1 MSKTNI
7 SIREAVI
14 NDAPLIAEVVAMAIG
29 DEAALTSYCGKD
41 YIKALTDVAMSEHS
55 QYSYRNTLIAEA
67 DGKPA
72 GAIVGYDG
80 GKLHAMRSVTYSI
93 INALTGNTPSIPD
106 ETEAG
111 EFYLDSL
118 AVISSFRGKGIGKQ
132 LIEAM
137 RDKAFN
143 EGHTSVG
150 LIVDFDNPR
159 AEALYTSLGFM
170 RINKKTFLGHD
181 MWHMQSINTAK

>member
-1 MSKTNI
+1 MNNTEI

-14 NDAPLIAEVVAMAIG
+14 SDAPLIAEAVAMAIG
-29 DEAALTSYCGKD
+29 DTTALEKYCSAE
-41 YIKALTDVAMSEHS
+41 YIKVLTKVAISKNS
-55 QYSYRNTLIAEA
+55 QYSYCNALIAEVN
-67 DGKPA
+67 GKPA

-93 INALTGNTPSIPD
+93 IESITGNTPSIPD
-106 ETEAG
+106 ETGPG

-118 AVISSFRGKGIGKQ
+118 AVMPPFRGMSIGSL

-137 RDKAFN
+137 RRKAFS
-143 EGHTSVG
+143 EGHANVG

-159 AEALYTSLGFM
+159 AEALYTSLGFQ
-170 RINKKTFLGHD
+170 RIGKKTFFGHD
-181 MWHMQSINTAK
+181 MWHMQSTAPVE